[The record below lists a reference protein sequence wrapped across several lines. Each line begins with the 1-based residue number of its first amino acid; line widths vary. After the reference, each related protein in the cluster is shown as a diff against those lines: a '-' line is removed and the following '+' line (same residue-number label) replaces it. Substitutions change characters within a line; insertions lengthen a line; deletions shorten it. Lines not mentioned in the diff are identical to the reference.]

1 MGNIYVSGDVHG
13 RMIEKLS
20 YKGNPELRQLT
31 DKDVLVLCGDIGIMW
46 PGAEKEGK
54 YQLEWLD
61 NKPYCVLAV
70 RGNHDVTPFWNSG
83 KPTDGNGLI
92 KLVGGTLS
100 NPVVDGKVYKKFF
113 MVPANA
119 ILDICGHRSL
129 VISGASSHD
138 IWNLVSPHEKER
150 IKRLKREHQFYRVI
164 GKSWWPD
171 ENINIP
177 YAFSLLNDYFRITG
191 TYHAYVEN
199 LPFIGD
205 GKKRVG
211 YFDYVFTHDC
221 PAFMCDV
228 YARPG
233 DLGRLRPTENEDFLE
248 LIKDHINYRYFIHG
262 HMHTFRRYAVTEDDY
277 GKHDIVCVYKDI
289 FKLPDNP
296 RDSNFQDWKFVC
308 QTAQIV

>member
-92 KLVGGTLS
+92 KLVSGTLS
-100 NPVVDGKVYKKFF
+100 NPVVDGKVYEKFF

-129 VISGASSHD
+129 VVSGASSHD
-138 IWNLVSPHEKER
+138 VWNLVYPQEKIR
-150 IKRLKREHQFYRVI
+150 KRALRRNKLFFREVY
-164 GKSWWPD
+164 KSWWPD
-171 ENINIP
+171 EGINIP
-177 YAFSLLNDYFRITG
+177 HLQSLLGYYGIQKWQLSASYDTW
-191 TYHAYVEN
+191 E
-199 LPFIGD
+199 GD
-205 GKKRVG
+205 FE
-211 YFDYVFTHDC
+211 YIFTHDC
-221 PAFMCDV
+221 PSLFCT
-228 YARPG
+228 
-233 DLGRLRPTENEDFLE
+233 LGLSDGQRFNPTVNEVILEQLRTHL
-248 LIKDHINYRYFIHG
+248 NYKFFIHG
-262 HMHTFRRYAVTEDDY
+262 HMHTFQSY
-277 GKHDIVCVYKDI
+277 GFQENEVDGRKRKCVCVYKEV
-289 FKLPDNP
+289 FKLPDKS
-296 RDSNFQDWKFVC
+296 DNFQDWKFIC
-308 QTAQIV
+308 QCDQLI

>member
-1 MGNIYVSGDVHG
+1 MSLYISGDMHG
-13 RMIEKLS
+13 QVLDKLS
-20 YKGNPELRQLT
+20 YARNPELRKLT
-31 DKDVLVLCGDIGIMW
+31 SEDVLIICGDIGIMW
-46 PGAEKEGK
+46 PGHEKEGK
-54 YQLEWLD
+54 YQLDWLND
-61 NKPYCVLAV
+61 KPFKTLCV
-70 RGNHDVTPFWNSG
+70 RGNHDPTPFWRSSV
-83 KPTDGNGLI
+83 PSTGNRDTVKLI
-92 KLVGGTLS
+92 TGTLY
-100 NPVVDGKVYKKFF
+100 NPVYGDKIYDSIFW
-113 MVPANA
+113 VPDSA
-119 ILDICGHRSL
+119 ILNLCGHRSL

-177 YAFSLLNDYFRITG
+177 YAFSLLNDYFRTTG

-199 LPFIGD
+199 LPFVGD
-205 GKKRVG
+205 GKQRVG
-211 YFDYVFTHDC
+211 YFDYIFTHDC

-262 HMHTFRRYAVTEDDY
+262 HMHTFKRYAVTEDDY
-277 GKHDIVCVYKDI
+277 GKHEVVCLYKDI

-296 RDSNFQDWKFVC
+296 RDSNFQDWEFVC

>member
-1 MGNIYVSGDVHG
+1 MSLYVKGDLHGNIIDA
-13 RMIEKLS
+13 LS
-20 YKGNPELRQLT
+20 YGRNPEVRQLT
-31 DKDVLVLCGDIGIMW
+31 EDDILVVCGDIGIMW
-46 PGAEKEGK
+46 PGHEKEGK
-54 YQLEWLD
+54 YQLDWLND
-61 NKPYCVLAV
+61 KPFKTLCV
-70 RGNHDVTPFWNSG
+70 RGNHDPTPFWRNSV
-83 KPTDGNGLI
+83 PSTGNRDTVKLI
-92 KLVGGTLS
+92 TGTLC
-100 NPVVDGKVYKKFF
+100 NPVYGDKIYDSVFW
-113 MVPANA
+113 VPDSVVLN
-119 ILDICGHRSL
+119 LCGHRSL

-150 IKRLKREHQFYRVI
+150 IKRLKHNHQFYRVI

-177 YAFSLLNDYFRITG
+177 YAFSLLNDYFCTTD
-191 TYHAYVEN
+191 TYHAYVED
-199 LPFIGD
+199 LPFAGD

-233 DLGRLRPTENEDFLE
+233 DLGRLRPTDNQDFLE

-262 HMHTFRRYAVTEDDY
+262 HMHTFKRYAVIEDDY
-277 GKHDIVCVYKDI
+277 GKHEVVCLYKDI

-296 RDSNFQDWKFVC
+296 RDSNFQDWEFIC
-308 QTAQIV
+308 QTAQMV

>member
-1 MGNIYVSGDVHG
+1 MSLYISGDMHG
-13 RMIEKLS
+13 QVLDKLS
-20 YKGNPELRQLT
+20 YARNPELRQLT
-31 DKDVLVLCGDIGIMW
+31 SEDVLIICGDIGIMW
-46 PGAEKEGK
+46 PGHEKEGK
-54 YQLEWLD
+54 YQLDWLND
-61 NKPYCVLAV
+61 KPFKTLCV
-70 RGNHDVTPFWNSG
+70 RGNHDPTPFWRSG
-83 KPTDGNGLI
+83 VPSTGNRDTVKLI
-92 KLVGGTLS
+92 TGTLC
-100 NPVVDGKVYKKFF
+100 NPVYGDKIYDSIFWVSDSAVL
-113 MVPANA
+113 N
-119 ILDICGHRSL
+119 LCGHRSL

-150 IKRLKREHQFYRVI
+150 IKRLKHEHQFYRVI

-171 ENINIP
+171 ENINVP
-177 YAFSLLNDYFRITG
+177 YAFSLLNDYFRTTG

-199 LPFIGD
+199 LPFVGD

-228 YARPG
+228 FARPG
-233 DLGRLRPTENEDFLE
+233 DLGRLRPTDNEDFLE

-262 HMHTFRRYAVTEDDY
+262 HMHTFMRYAVTEDDY
-277 GKHDIVCVYKDI
+277 GKHEVVCLYKDI

-296 RDSNFQDWKFVC
+296 RDSNFQDWEFIC